1 MRESLNHSAAD
12 ARARRG
18 EGGYAL
24 VALLALMTVLAIS
37 MTAAAPSL
45 RQQSLREREQE
56 AIYRGE
62 EVADAIEQFARAKN
76 GQLPKSMD
84 ELLEGIP
91 VGTKKVQILRASA
104 ARDPLSSTGEWR
116 LLQPRGREMV
126 AFQQALVLYME
137 GRPLPQPQ
145 GIDVWKTRYRVQ
157 VTGIT
162 DLGKE
167 GEEPPGGEDD
177 STNANV
183 PFVGVASRSQRASVL
198 TYYDIE
204 RHDHWVFTPLFR

>member
-1 MRESLNHSAAD
+1 MSSEALKN
-12 ARARRG
+12 ARRG

-24 VALLALMTVLAIS
+24 VGLLALMTVLAVS

-45 RQQSLREREQE
+45 RQQSMREREQE

-62 EVADAIEQFARAKN
+62 EVADAIETFARAKN
-76 GQLPKSMD
+76 GQLPKSME
-84 ELLEGIP
+84 ELLEGVP

-116 LLQPRGREMV
+116 LLQPQGRDMV
-126 AFQQALVLYME
+126 AFQRALQLYMG
-137 GRPLPQPQ
+137 GRQIPPAQ
-145 GIDVWKTRYRVQ
+145 GADAWKMRYRVQ
-157 VTGIT
+157 ITGIT
-162 DLGKE
+162 DLGEE
-167 GEEPPGGEDD
+167 GEAPPGGEDD
-177 STNANV
+177 STNASV

-204 RHDHWVFTPLFR
+204 RHDRWVFTPLFR